1 MRLLI
6 RVIAC
11 LLGLAIAVAGALLVF
26 EVAWA
31 WVRPGHGPLLV
42 PWPEWRAYLEDLTWQ
57 STTVRVAAGVLAAA
71 GVLMLVI
78 ALTARRRDVPLQD
91 PAPDVSVQASPA
103 SLARV
108 VGQRVRAEENVSGAT
123 VIATARRVR
132 VRASSRLESEA
143 QLRPRLLEVVQETVH
158 DLPLARTPRI
168 SVVVHSRRDHQ

>member
-1 MRLLI
+1 VRLLV

-11 LLGLAIAVAGALLVF
+11 LLGLAIAVAGALVVL

-31 WVRPGHGPLLV
+31 WVRPGRGPLLV

-57 STTVRVAAGVLAAA
+57 SGTVRIAAGVLAAA
-71 GVLMLVI
+71 GLLMLLI
-78 ALTARRRDVPLQD
+78 ALTAHRRDVALQD
-91 PAPDVSVQASPA
+91 PASDVSVQASPA

-143 QLRPRLLEVVQETVH
+143 ELRPRLLAVVRETVQ
-158 DLPLARTPRI
+158 DLPLVRTPRI